1 MSSLRSNLASPYFA
15 RWWLYNFKTAN
26 TYSKENELVN
36 VDDRPETE
44 HFGFVVVVGGKV
56 LAETELAPTVRKLE
70 R

>member
-1 MSSLRSNLASPYFA
+1 MQVVGSKMSRLRIP
-15 RWWLYNFKTAN
+15 
-26 TYSKENELVN
+26 YSKENELVN
-36 VDDRPETE
+36 VNDRPETE